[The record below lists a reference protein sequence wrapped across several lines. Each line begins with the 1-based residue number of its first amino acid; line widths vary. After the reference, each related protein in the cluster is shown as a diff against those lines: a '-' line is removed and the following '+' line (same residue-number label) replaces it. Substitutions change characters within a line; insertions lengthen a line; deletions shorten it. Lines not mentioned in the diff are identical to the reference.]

1 MPGVIT
7 CQDLMEQDP
16 LEGGP
21 GPDGAG
27 AIVWPA
33 VRPCRSRGQPPRR
46 QVQRRRDKSPYS
58 PHGGR
63 DRLCMDEAAGV
74 FPGDAAE
81 VLAEECGAADAGPV
95 VVACG
100 GDSEE

>member
-1 MPGVIT
+1 MPGVNP

-16 LEGGP
+16 LDGGP
-21 GPDGAG
+21 GPDGPG
-27 AIVWPA
+27 AIVWPS
-33 VRPCRSRGQPPRR
+33 VRPCRSRGQSPRR
-46 QVQRRRDKSPYS
+46 QVQRRRDRSHYS
-58 PHGGR
+58 LHR
-63 DRLCMDEAAGV
+63 EQDRFCLDEAGGA

-81 VLAEECGAADAGPV
+81 VLEEGCGAAGAGPV

>member
-1 MPGVIT
+1 MPGVNP

-16 LEGGP
+16 LDGGR
-21 GPDGAG
+21 GRGGAG

-33 VRPCRSRGQPPRR
+33 VRPCRSRGRPPRR
-46 QVQRRRDKSPYS
+46 QVQRRRDRFLHS
-58 PHGGR
+58 PHWGQ
-63 DRLCMDEAAGV
+63 DRLSMVVAVAESRR
-74 FPGDAAE
+74 DAAE
-81 VLAEECGAADAGPV
+81 VLAEECGAAGSGPV